1 MHHVRISYTEILYSS
16 DPQGYGPISY
26 HAEIKNLL
34 DTMKANGLR
43 TQGQI
48 MAPSVNA
55 DWTPENVFDTGF
67 LQEFADSLGVIT
79 VEK

>member
-1 MHHVRISYTEILYSS
+1 
-16 DPQGYGPISY
+16 
-26 HAEIKNLL
+26 
-34 DTMKANGLR
+34 MKANGLR

-48 MAPSVNA
+48 IAPSVNA
-55 DWTPENVFDTGF
+55 DWTPENVFETGF